1 MSKKRFRNY
10 GLWVAVG
17 ALIVNI
23 LIYANVITVSE
34 QANVENL
41 IKGFLHL
48 LELAGIISNP
58 TKPDNKGF
66 NI

>member
-1 MSKKRFRNY
+1 MNKKRLRNY

-17 ALIVNI
+17 ALLVNI
-23 LIYANVITVSE
+23 LIYANIITVSE
-34 QANVENL
+34 QANIENL
-41 IKGFLHL
+41 IQGFLHL